1 MLVLAG
7 EGIFHLFIFRIF
19 RGRGVCQQFTDT
31 GTVLQ
36 LRLDQCGEDGGL
48 EGFGDIG
55 IGTDVQTFDLVV
67 GCDLR
72 RNQDYGD
79 VAELDILLD
88 LLTELITVLA
98 RHGAAARI
106 SSRAVSASRQVIS
119 R

>member
-7 EGIFHLFIFRIF
+7 ESILHLFVF

-55 IGTDVQTFDLVV
+55 IGTDVQTWLSAVIFAVT
-67 GCDLR
+67 R
-72 RNQDYGD
+72 
-79 VAELDILLD
+79 
-88 LLTELITVLA
+88 IT
-98 RHGAAARI
+98 GI
-106 SSRAVSASRQVIS
+106 
-119 R
+119 